1 MNMKMVTSMREK
13 SKIQLKMEKV
23 FTNIPTMKNMKENF
37 LMILNMDKENTS
49 IKMALYMKASG

>member
-1 MNMKMVTSMREK
+1 MKMVTSMREK